1 MSGLCLHFSGNFG
14 NSIKVIWIFPGGMPL
29 VLFSIY
35 VIPWVIF
42 SFDWWLLKLKLNLY
56 SRLLSFFFFFK
67 LLSRIFFL
75 SLDGNASYFKSC
87 SPLDNR
93 SFMIT
98 LGHKIHFNSEFRI
111 FIQIYVWRCH
121 YSTALPLHPN
131 RLGTSAPP
139 YHIELATSYVTVVQ
153 CQSLEIGISVIH
165 SLFIFHQFYIHSYV
179 CVVPWNVITCID
191 SYNHLYDQ
199 DSISF
204 SY

>member
-1 MSGLCLHFSGNFG
+1 MSDL
-14 NSIKVIWIFPGGMPL
+14 
-29 VLFSIY
+29 LF
-35 VIPWVIF
+35 
-42 SFDWWLLKLKLNLY
+42 WLMTLKAKAKSLFQT
-56 SRLLSFFFFFK
+56 SLLFFFFK

-139 YHIELATSYVTVVQ
+139 YHIELATSYITVVQ

-165 SLFIFHQFYIHSYV
+165 RVYSYFTSFIYIPMCVLFHEMLSHV
-179 CVVPWNVITCID
+179 
-191 SYNHLYDQ
+191 
-199 DSISF
+199 
-204 SY
+204 